1 MALHCVW
8 NTAATISG
16 FLTLL
21 MLPLWFAFVAA
32 FLGILI
38 GLVVR
43 KGRIIR
49 AHLQDEVLHG
59 QPHARGAR
67 SRLLA
72 RSRSWRATFSLGRRR
87 GRRFVRTATRLGLS
101 KWHAGARDGGP
112 PANGERGLDRPAAS
126 RALRAARRDGA
137 GPRAA
142 AADAARVGA
151 RTCAARRAYP
161 PAPPRRSAAAGLA
174 SIAVASALRSDSLGA
189 LMLDARSLLN
199 AAVDYIRRNPD
210 ELVRAAVNAA
220 GLRFGVPL
228 AALRYL
234 SSQAKLPRKAPK
246 DIEIGSSPPAIRISL
261 SVDAMG
267 TPVRA
272 SAAIKIDEIDLSP
285 EAMRIGIKLSDV
297 KLALIGDSNAPVAT
311 LIKSGALDLSKPGNL
326 VKFLPKRP
334 PAIVE
339 ADEDRIVVDL
349 MKVPAV
355 ASNEVLRRALA
366 IVTPVVN
373 VRAVETDRDHL
384 YVALR
389 ASPRGL
395 PRAFAA
401 LRGAR

>member
-1 MALHCVW
+1 
-8 NTAATISG
+8 
-16 FLTLL
+16 
-21 MLPLWFAFVAA
+21 
-32 FLGILI
+32 
-38 GLVVR
+38 
-43 KGRIIR
+43 
-49 AHLQDEVLHG
+49 
-59 QPHARGAR
+59 
-67 SRLLA
+67 
-72 RSRSWRATFSLGRRR
+72 
-87 GRRFVRTATRLGLS
+87 
-101 KWHAGARDGGP
+101 
-112 PANGERGLDRPAAS
+112 
-126 RALRAARRDGA
+126 
-137 GPRAA
+137 
-142 AADAARVGA
+142 
-151 RTCAARRAYP
+151 
-161 PAPPRRSAAAGLA
+161 
-174 SIAVASALRSDSLGA
+174 
-189 LMLDARSLLN
+189 MLDARSLLN

-210 ELVRAAVNAA
+210 ELVKAAVNAA
-220 GLRFGVPL
+220 GLRFGIPL

-234 SSQAKLPRKAPK
+234 TAQAKLPRKAPK

-267 TPVRA
+267 TAVRA

-285 EAMRIGIKLSDV
+285 TAMRIGIKLNDV
-297 KLALIGDSNAPVAT
+297 KLALIGDSNSPVAT

-349 MKVPAV
+349 MMVPAV
-355 ASNEVLRRALA
+355 ANNEMLRRMLA

-401 LRGAR
+401 LRAAL